1 MQHPTTQVDTILR
14 HPVAQFYSNKTRVRD
29 DILAVTT
36 NVKSLTPTWLNCN
49 VNGMQEMLIVLSGTI
64 PTYFRGATYQTPV
77 HVIVPYNYP
86 MGVPS
91 IYVKPTPT
99 MIVQPRHRY
108 VNQHDGRVVNL
119 PYLNR
124 WNVRGCLVDA
134 ILAVQSVFN
143 SAPPLYAKPASTVS
157 WAQNQGRGG
166 SNSSFHSFP
175 SHQRPP
181 ARPHHQRNDSSL
193 SQIKTMLVKQLSSS
207 LSRDITQRFSKLQVE
222 INKEFKA
229 HADLSRREDAIQS
242 GIVTLTKQ
250 KQELRDEKQKCER
263 ELKEIEDK
271 LETLRNMDDPSKM
284 IQPAD
289 VWSEQVFDL
298 VASINAYDD
307 LIFSV
312 EDALENGVIELDK
325 ALRLVRQVARVQF
338 MDKALAQKVFQ
349 AQKKRRSRV
358 G

>member
-1 MQHPTTQVDTILR
+1 MVELYVIYIY
-14 HPVAQFYSNKTRVRD
+14 FRVHIHRFTH
-29 DILAVTT
+29 A
-36 NVKSLTPTWLNCN
+36 SCSGN

-157 WAQNQGRGG
+157 WAQNQGR
-166 SNSSFHSFP
+166 NAFNNYLP

-181 ARPHHQRNDSSL
+181 VRPTHQRKDSSL
-193 SQIKTMLVKQLSSS
+193 SQIKTMLVQQLSSS
-207 LSRDITQRFSKLQVE
+207 LARDITQRFSKLQVE
-222 INKEFKA
+222 INKEFKN
-229 HADLSRREDAIQS
+229 HADLCRREDAIQS

-250 KQELRDEKQKCER
+250 KQELSDEKQKCER

>member
-1 MQHPTTQVDTILR
+1 MVELYVIYIY
-14 HPVAQFYSNKTRVRD
+14 FRVHIHRFTH
-29 DILAVTT
+29 A
-36 NVKSLTPTWLNCN
+36 SCSGN

-157 WAQNQGRGG
+157 WAQNQGR
-166 SNSSFHSFP
+166 NAFNNYLP

-181 ARPHHQRNDSSL
+181 VRPTHQRKDSSL
-193 SQIKTMLVKQLSSS
+193 SQIKTMLVQQLSSS
-207 LSRDITQRFSKLQVE
+207 LARDITQRFSKLQVE
-222 INKEFKA
+222 INKEFKN
-229 HADLSRREDAIQS
+229 HADLCRREDAIQS

-250 KQELRDEKQKCER
+250 KQELSDEKQKCER
-263 ELKEIEDK
+263 ELKEIED
-271 LETLRNMDDPSKM
+271 N
-284 IQPAD
+284 
-289 VWSEQVFDL
+289 
-298 VASINAYDD
+298 N
-307 LIFSV
+307 
-312 EDALENGVIELDK
+312 
-325 ALRLVRQVARVQF
+325 QVAIYYCSDNGKTEETFNPNGSIKNIAGIFNKEKNVLGMMPHPERMIDQSLSGEDGSLF
-338 MDKALAQKVFQ
+338 FKNLINNIK
-349 AQKKRRSRV
+349 
-358 G
+358 